1 MFKVLGLRTSW
12 WCHFFGNWRGF
23 FSAADVH
30 WVGGCGGV
38 ALVSI
43 RIVVGLWLVGVIPM
57 LKRVLAVA
65 LCWFVIVNR
74 WETLEQLFIAL

>member
-1 MFKVLGLRTSW
+1 MFKVLGLRTSR
-12 WCHFFGNWRGF
+12 WCHFFGDWRGF

-30 WVGGCGGV
+30 WVGGCGGM

-65 LCWFVIVNR
+65 LCWFVIVNW
-74 WETLEQLFIAL
+74 WEALEQLFIAL

>member
-1 MFKVLGLRTSW
+1 M
-12 WCHFFGNWRGF
+12 
-23 FSAADVH
+23 
-30 WVGGCGGV
+30 

-65 LCWFVIVNR
+65 LCWFVIVNW
-74 WETLEQLFIAL
+74 WEALEQLFIAL